1 MTIESNDESIHI
13 YNSERIASFNAI
25 DSTPEDDHQRLRFR
39 EAMYAFLATVYLQP
53 ISEKFLQQVSEKS
66 FLIELSDLFQS
77 EAFDKLKCYLSSL
90 TQESL
95 VEEVK
100 LLKREFM
107 SLFAVPT
114 GRYVAPFEDIYLGK
128 NQNGQIHRGPLLGVR
143 AIAVKRLYR
152 EAGAQMD
159 NLRKELPNHVGV
171 ELSFMRFLCERQA
184 HTFVVKSEDAYST
197 MDSNEFSQWEVYRAY
212 QIRFLSEHLNHWF
225 PLLNEEIQE
234 KSNQVF
240 YRTISNLTQEY
251 LAHDLDLLKQQVVA
265 SIQSVN

>member
-1 MTIESNDESIHI
+1 MTIENNDESIHI
-13 YNSERIASFNAI
+13 QNSERIASFNVI
-25 DSTPEDDHQRLRFR
+25 DRTPEDEHQRLQFR
-39 EAMYAFLATVYLQP
+39 EAMYAFLAAVFLQP
-53 ISEKFLQQVSEKS
+53 ISEKFLQQISDQS
-66 FLIELSDLFQS
+66 FLTELSDLFHGK
-77 EAFDKLKCYLSSL
+77 AFNELERYLTSL
-90 TQESL
+90 NQEDL
-95 VEEVK
+95 GNEVDR
-100 LLKREFM
+100 LKREYM

-128 NQNGQIHRGPLLGVR
+128 NQNGQTHRGPLLGVR

-159 NLRKELPNHVGV
+159 YLRKELPNHVGV

-184 HTFVVKSEDAYST
+184 HTFVAESEDAYSN

-251 LAHDLDLLKQQVVA
+251 LAHDLESLKLQVVTNV
-265 SIQSVN
+265 QPVN